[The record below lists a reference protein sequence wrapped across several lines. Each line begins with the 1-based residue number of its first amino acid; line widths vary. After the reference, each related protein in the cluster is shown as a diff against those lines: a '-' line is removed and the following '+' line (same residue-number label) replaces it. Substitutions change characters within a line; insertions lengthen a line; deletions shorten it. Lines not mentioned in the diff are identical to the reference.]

1 VELLPDD
8 FKEYRRRFAR
18 GVYANYDAMWE
29 NVAIFGAPEF
39 VAERIEGLRQSGI
52 ENLIFFVNYGGIEH
66 RKVLDS
72 LELFA
77 AKVMPLFKD

>member
-1 VELLPDD
+1 MPDD

-18 GVYANYDAMWE
+18 GVYANYDVMWE
-29 NVAIFGAPEF
+29 NVAIFGTPERI
-39 VAERIEGLRQSGI
+39 AERIAWLQHAGF
-52 ENLIFFVNYGGIEH
+52 ENLIFFINYGGIEN

-77 AKVMPLFKD
+77 TKVMPWFKD